1 VSSAV
6 VVTRLPPGEYLRDS
20 VALPPEFGR
29 PSWENRPDVK
39 AIRAGVRQC
48 LDTLNA
54 QTGFRQKLSG
64 RSVFLKPNLVT
75 VYHRMGLVEDDYP
88 ESTDPRVIEAIVQWL
103 PADTKG
109 ITIVESSGRGVPTRG
124 SFVTAGLDRLARRYG
139 LRLVALEEEP
149 VERIYLPRARVQKE
163 VLIPRILHPL
173 FDGEAALVSLPK
185 MKTNLYTQ
193 VTLGFKNAMGLL
205 PYNLRQRNHNWA
217 LEQKL
222 VDLLWLFQPD
232 LTLID
237 GVVGGQGHCPAPV
250 DPIDSRLLV
259 SGTNALETDWTTAG
273 LMGFVPE
280 QIPLLRM
287 ARELGFGDDRTEIVG
302 DCSPIP
308 FRRADPSLFSAE
320 FQRLFPRALALVGHQ
335 KPMAPVVPVG
345 ACLDGAGLRA
355 MESVC
360 RGGCLASTRFA
371 FEMILREGLR
381 CDFRLTVIVGGG
393 AQGRWFDREGKAYRR
408 EEIAN
413 LTGKKMAVGA
423 CTRIL
428 ASQVDRWVD
437 GCMPFP
443 NAPHTALHQVS
454 GSHCRVFSLKNRRL
468 LPMLWATLQMAWV
481 RRRQILAGECLDVPL
496 ATDDQIL
503 ESRPSS
509 IGNEVSQWVAW
520 PLPPSSRNER
530 QEMLHREWQSLL
542 ATFRG

>member
-1 VSSAV
+1 MSSAV
-6 VVTRLPPGEYLRDS
+6 VVTRLPAGDYQRDS

-29 PSWENRPDVK
+29 PSWENRQDVK

-48 LDTLNA
+48 LDTLDA
-54 QTGFRQKLSG
+54 HTGFRHKLIG
-64 RSVFLKPNLVT
+64 RPVLLKPNLVT

-88 ESTDPRVIEAIVQWL
+88 ESTDPRVIEAIIQWL
-103 PADTKG
+103 PSGTKG

-149 VERIYLPRARVQKE
+149 VERIYVPQARVQKE
-163 VLIPRILHPL
+163 VLLPRILHPL
-173 FDGEAALVSLPK
+173 FDGETALISLPK

-193 VTLGFKNAMGLL
+193 VTLGFKNTMGLL

-237 GVVGGQGHCPAPV
+237 GVVGGQGNCPAPV

-259 SGTNALETDWTTAG
+259 GGTNALETDWTAAG
-273 LMGFVPE
+273 LMGFEPE
-280 QIPLLRM
+280 RIPLLQM
-287 ARELGFGDDRTEIVG
+287 ARELGFGDDTTAIVG
-302 DCSPIP
+302 DCSPTP

-320 FQRLFPRALALVGHQ
+320 FRRLFPRVLALVGHE
-335 KPMAPVVPVG
+335 KPMAPVVPVD
-345 ACLDGAGLRA
+345 ACLDGAGLCA

-381 CDFRLTVIVGGG
+381 CDFPLIVIVGGG
-393 AQGRWFDREGKAYRR
+393 AQGRWFDREGKAYSK

-413 LTGKKMAVGA
+413 LPGRKLAVGA
-423 CTRIL
+423 CARIL
-428 ASQVDRWVD
+428 ASQVNRWVD

-443 NAPHTALHQVS
+443 NAPHAALHQAS
-454 GSHCRVFSLKNRRL
+454 GSHCRVFSLKNHRL

-481 RRRQILAGECLDVPL
+481 RRRRILAGEWLDVPL

-503 ESRPSS
+503 ESTPPG
-509 IGNEVSQWVAW
+509 IGEEVLDWVFW
-520 PLPPSSRNER
+520 PLPPSNRNER
-530 QEMLHREWQSLL
+530 REMLHQEWRSLL